1 MVVPPSASV
10 RVGGSGFCRAV
21 ICEELSSQPKLLQHL
36 INWSSHRAMLYRE
49 LPISQPDE
57 DDTLGALVGRTK
69 QGSAAAFTELAER
82 VRVRVRQWA
91 ARVVRDDDDA
101 DDVAQQVLLKLH
113 LRIREF
119 EGRSRFSTWLY
130 RMTVNTA
137 LNRRRVDR
145 RRTELLRG
153 TAESPVTTMPD
164 IALHEE
170 QEHLSALVRACLS
183 DLSAR
188 EREVFEMADLKG
200 MSATEIA
207 SRLGVQPVSV
217 RATLSRAR
225 RRIRIQMMEQHRH
238 LLEDYDV

>member
-57 DDTLGALVGRTK
+57 DDILGALVGRTK

-225 RRIRIQMMEQHRH
+225 RRIRIRMMEQHRH

>member
-1 MVVPPSASV
+1 
-10 RVGGSGFCRAV
+10 
-21 ICEELSSQPKLLQHL
+21 
-36 INWSSHRAMLYRE
+36 MLYRE

-57 DDTLGALVGRTK
+57 DDILGALVGRTK

-82 VRVRVRQWA
+82 VRARIRHWA

-153 TAESPVTTMPD
+153 TTEPPSTMMPD
-164 IALHEE
+164 VARHDE
-170 QEHLSALVRACLS
+170 QERLAALVRACIK

-200 MSATEIA
+200 MSTADIA
-207 SRLGVQPVSV
+207 VSLGVQPVSV

-225 RRIRIQMMEQHRH
+225 RRIRIRMMEQHPY
-238 LLEDYDV
+238 LLEEYDV

>member
-1 MVVPPSASV
+1 M
-10 RVGGSGFCRAV
+10 
-21 ICEELSSQPKLLQHL
+21 LS
-36 INWSSHRAMLYRE
+36 RE

-57 DDTLGALVGRTK
+57 DDILGALVGRAK

-82 VRVRVRQWA
+82 VRARIRHWA

-145 RRTELLRG
+145 RRTELLRQTTES
-153 TAESPVTTMPD
+153 TATMMPD
-164 IALHEE
+164 ITRHDERE
-170 QEHLSALVRACLS
+170 RLSALVRACLTKLS
-183 DLSAR
+183 DR

-200 MSATEIA
+200 MSATDIA
-207 SRLGVQPVSV
+207 AALGVQPVSV

-225 RRIRIQMMEQHRH
+225 RRIRIRMMEQHRH

>member
-1 MVVPPSASV
+1 
-10 RVGGSGFCRAV
+10 
-21 ICEELSSQPKLLQHL
+21 
-36 INWSSHRAMLYRE
+36 MLYRE

-57 DDTLGALVGRTK
+57 DDVLGALVGRAK
-69 QGSAAAFTELAER
+69 QGSAAAFAELAGRIHAR
-82 VRVRVRQWA
+82 VRHWA

-145 RRTELLRG
+145 RRTELMRG
-153 TAESPVTTMPD
+153 TAESPATQMPD
-164 IALHEE
+164 IAAHDE
-170 QEHLSALVRACLS
+170 QERLSALVRACIS
-183 DLSAR
+183 DLSDR

-200 MSATEIA
+200 TSTTEIA
-207 SRLGVQPVSV
+207 AKLGLQPVSV

-225 RRIRIQMMEQHRH
+225 RRIRIRMMEQHPH
-238 LLEDYDV
+238 LLEEYDV

>member
-1 MVVPPSASV
+1 
-10 RVGGSGFCRAV
+10 
-21 ICEELSSQPKLLQHL
+21 
-36 INWSSHRAMLYRE
+36 MLYRE

-57 DDTLGALVGRTK
+57 DDIVGALVGRAK

-82 VRVRVRQWA
+82 VRARIRHWA
-91 ARVVRDDDDA
+91 ARVVHDDDDA

-153 TAESPVTTMPD
+153 TTESPATMMPD
-164 IALHEE
+164 IGRHDE
-170 QEHLSALVRACLS
+170 QERLSALVRACIS
-183 DLSAR
+183 DLSDR

-200 MSATEIA
+200 MSATDIA
-207 SRLGVQPVSV
+207 STLGVQPVSV

-225 RRIRIQMMEQHRH
+225 RRIRIRMMEQHPH
-238 LLEDYDV
+238 LLEEYDV

>member
-57 DDTLGALVGRTK
+57 DDILGALVGRTK